1 MTKKIENTFA
11 KALEQVETLQKVFR
25 QNGKL
30 ESAMMESSTDISSLA
45 AINSAFETLKQAL
58 STSTTLTE
66 GVLDA
71 NDDDGFMA
79 RSQLYF
85 MARDAIQ
92 LHGIIGDTDD
102 LEPWVQSKIAQAAQG
117 MDAVRRY
124 TEYNAMN
131 DSMPME
137 DTPPIPKARPVK
149 HTPGAFHDHMGDMLD
164 SDDMKAAVA
173 RAFGP
178 TKGKL
183 TPDEF
188 FKKRLGEEQIDEGKV
203 ATWALALLL
212 GLGSYAG
219 LEATSAKHTPL
230 GQALEYAAEQGDKEA
245 AKLFKNIDAYVD
257 SDPQSLVNW
266 RMSNEKIFDRF
277 DESASLMEDGPNPLM
292 RFLAP
297 FVSGAGSDVYNQPHA
312 GAWDS
317 HSHDNEYAD
326 KPAEFMATRNTAAD
340 SVLKSLQ
347 KANPEKRY
355 NIYQEI
361 LKNLTKPG
369 GFVYEDATLME
380 HPLIKIIKNLMK
392 KGDELGNKISD
403 EDLASATATAATLGG
418 LGAATRPRRKD
429 AETPDEFMRKRVG
442 EGDYGKKKKKKKKK
456 YYESS
461 LQDELMND
469 AKEMDMDDFV
479 VHAMKHGMKQSDA
492 YGMWDD
498 MNPYDE
504 DHIEPFSDDDYD
516 EFGVRHS
523 TSFNQPPKNES
534 AEQKPYICV
543 HAKKGKHECHA
554 GSSYEAAKKAAAHW
568 KMKSTAGIDAHL
580 AVEEGFKI
588 RDKSRGYGVADKT
601 YKTRE
606 EAKKAAT
613 MKAAETGGDWEVLE
627 EGMEFDEKR
636 NDDLQTVA
644 KDLFANAKAAAKKKA
659 K

>member
-45 AINSAFETLKQAL
+45 EINSAFETLKQAL
-58 STSTTLTE
+58 TTSTTLTE

-71 NDDDGFMA
+71 DDEDGFMA

-85 MARDAIQ
+85 MAQDAIQ
-92 LHGIIGDTDD
+92 LHGMIDD
-102 LEPWVQSKIAQAAQG
+102 KENLEPWVQSKIAQAAQSI
-117 MDAVRRY
+117 DAVRRY

-137 DTPPIPKARPVK
+137 DTPPMPKARPVK

-164 SDDMKAAVA
+164 SDDMK
-173 RAFGP
+173 RAIEFTFGP

-230 GQALEYAAEQGDKEA
+230 GQALEYAAEQGDEEA
-245 AKLFKNIDAYVD
+245 AKLYKNIDAYVD

-297 FVSGAGSDVYNQPHA
+297 FVSGAGSDVYDQPHA

-317 HSHDNEYAD
+317 HSHDDEYAD
-326 KPAEFMATRNTAAD
+326 KPAEFMTTRNTAAD
-340 SVLKSLQ
+340 SILKALQ

-369 GFVYEDATLME
+369 GFVYEDEALME
-380 HPLIKIIKNLMK
+380 HPLMKIIKNLMK

-403 EDLASATATAATLGG
+403 EDLAAATATAATLGG

-456 YYESS
+456 YYE
-461 LQDELMND
+461 E
-469 AKEMDMDDFV
+469 
-479 VHAMKHGMKQSDA
+479 
-492 YGMWDD
+492 
-498 MNPYDE
+498 
-504 DHIEPFSDDDYD
+504 
-516 EFGVRHS
+516 
-523 TSFNQPPKNES
+523 

-568 KMKSTAGIDAHL
+568 KLKSTSGIDAHL
-580 AVEEGFKI
+580 AVEEDVASYEDQYDDRIQVTVEKDKLLINGNPAQGYDWNSSAKDMVNPKFYARVKSWKELHDYLVRFLGNEEGMKNAI
-588 RDKSRGYGVADKT
+588 RQVFNTNEGNITVS
-601 YKTRE
+601 
-606 EAKKAAT
+606 
-613 MKAAETGGDWEVLE
+613 

-636 NDDLQTVA
+636 NDNLQTVA
-644 KDLFANAKAAAKKKA
+644 KDLFANAKAQAKKKA

>member
-11 KALEQVETLQKVFR
+11 KALEQVEALQKVFR

-30 ESAMMESSTDISSLA
+30 ESAMMESKTDISSLA
-45 AINSAFETLKQAL
+45 EINSAFETLKQAL
-58 STSTTLTE
+58 TTSTTLTE

-71 NDDDGFMA
+71 DDEDGFMA

-85 MARDAIQ
+85 MAQDAIK
-92 LHGIIGDTDD
+92 LHGMIDD
-102 LEPWVQSKIAQAAQG
+102 KENLEPWVQSKIAQAAQSI
-117 MDAVRRY
+117 DAVRRY

-137 DTPPIPKARPVK
+137 DTS
-149 HTPGAFHDHMGDMLD
+149 L
-164 SDDMKAAVA
+164 S
-173 RAFGP
+173 
-178 TKGKL
+178 
-183 TPDEF
+183 
-188 FKKRLGEEQIDEGKV
+188 EEQIDEGKV

-230 GQALEYAAEQGDKEA
+230 GQALEYAAEQGDEEA
-245 AKLFKNIDAYVD
+245 AKLYKNIDAYVD
-257 SDPQSLVNW
+257 NDPQSLVNW
-266 RMSNEKIFDRF
+266 RMNNEKIFDRF

-297 FVSGAGSDVYNQPHA
+297 FVSGAGSDVYDQPHA

-317 HSHDNEYAD
+317 HSHDDEHAD

-347 KANPEKRY
+347 KATPEKRY

-369 GFVYEDATLME
+369 GFVYEDEALME
-380 HPLIKIIKNLMK
+380 HPLAKIIKNLMK

-403 EDLASATATAATLGG
+403 EDLAAATATAATLGG
-418 LGAATRPRRKD
+418 LGAATRPRKTD

-456 YYESS
+456 YYGESY
-461 LQDELMND
+461 QDRYNRVKATANDIKVNRELATMPQD
-469 AKEMDMDDFV
+469 AARKV
-479 VHAMKHGMKQSDA
+479 SGDA
-492 YGMWDD
+492 DYSHDS
-498 MNPYDE
+498 NPAY
-504 DHIEPFSDDDYD
+504 
-516 EFGVRHS
+516 
-523 TSFNQPPKNES
+523 
-534 AEQKPYICV
+534 
-543 HAKKGKHECHA
+543 
-554 GSSYEAAKKAAAHW
+554 AAKKAARKDGIPHKDIVTRMKPNPTDGKFKWGRDQLTDDVASYEDQYDDRIQVTVEKDKLLYNGNPIQNYDWNSSAKDMVNPKFYARAKSW
-568 KMKSTAGIDAHL
+568 KEIHGYL
-580 AVEEGFKI
+580 VRFLGNEEGMKNAI
-588 RDKSRGYGVADKT
+588 RQVFNTNEGNITVS
-601 YKTRE
+601 
-606 EAKKAAT
+606 
-613 MKAAETGGDWEVLE
+613 

>member
-1 MTKKIENTFA
+1 MSEQKIDRTFTRVMD
-11 KALEQVETLQKVFR
+11 EINRLQKAFQKGGKFEQAVAELGGNIAWFNDINEAFDNLYDTLEDGHMGAVLHL
-25 QNGKL
+25 QNENVT
-30 ESAMMESSTDISSLA
+30 ESKQ
-45 AINSAFETLKQAL
+45 IN
-58 STSTTLTE
+58 E

-71 NDDDGFMA
+71 DDDDGFMA

-117 MDAVRRY
+117 IDAVRRY

-137 DTPPIPKARPVK
+137 DTPPMPKKRPSP
-149 HTPGAFHDHMGDMLD
+149 HRGGDYSELTAD
-164 SDDMKAAVA
+164 EMKAAVA
-173 RAFGP
+173 RVFGNM
-178 TKGKL
+178 KDS
-183 TPDEF
+183 PDEF

-230 GQALEYAAEQGDKEA
+230 GQALEYAAEQGDEEA

-277 DESASLMEDGPNPLM
+277 DESASLMEDEPHPIM

-297 FVSGAGSDVYNQPHA
+297 FFGGVGSDVYDQPHA
-312 GAWDS
+312 GAWDP
-317 HSHDNEYAD
+317 HSHDDEHAD

-340 SVLKSLQ
+340 NVLKSLQ

-369 GFVYEDATLME
+369 GFVYENEALME
-380 HPLIKIIKNLMK
+380 HPLVRIIKNLMK

-403 EDLASATATAATLGG
+403 EDLAAATATAATLGG
-418 LGAATRPRRKD
+418 LGAATRPRRTD
-429 AETPDEFMRKRVG
+429 TETPDEFMRKRVG
-442 EGDYGKKKKKKKKK
+442 EGDYGKKKKKKKK
-456 YYESS
+456 Y
-461 LQDELMND
+461 
-469 AKEMDMDDFV
+469 
-479 VHAMKHGMKQSDA
+479 
-492 YGMWDD
+492 
-498 MNPYDE
+498 YDE
-504 DHIEPFSDDDYD
+504 SYQDRYDRVKATANDIKINRELATMPQDAARKVSGNADYSHD
-516 EFGVRHS
+516 S
-523 TSFNQPPKNES
+523 NP
-534 AEQKPYICV
+534 AY
-543 HAKKGKHECHA
+543 
-554 GSSYEAAKKAAAHW
+554 AAKKAARKDGIPH
-568 KMKSTAGIDAHL
+568 KDIVTRMKPNPADGK
-580 AVEEGFKI
+580 FKWG
-588 RDKSRGYGVADKT
+588 RDQLSDDVSVSDKT
-601 YKTRE
+601 YKTRD
-606 EAKKAAT
+606 EAKKAAI
-613 MKAAETGGDWEVLE
+613 MNAARTGGDWEVIE

-644 KDLFANAKAAAKKKA
+644 KDLFANAKASAKKKA